1 MALASIN
8 ETKGSRGWYP
18 EHKASQVW
26 PCLQLLCKNMW
37 GADSYMGF
45 TVSCTNSFIHTMN
58 ASKCSDTHSHSYT
71 YTHTH
76 VCTPCTH
83 PHLWKALRPFLF
95 PGHTCLTLCS
105 RAPPCPLGMQVLMT
119 PDSGGADT
127 GPRLLPKLGQ
137 FLGHHRTFQS
147 EHCQASWK

>member
-1 MALASIN
+1 MRQKAAEDGTQSTKPHRYGRAYNFSAKTCEVQIPIWALLSHAQTHS
-8 ETKGSRGWYP
+8 
-18 EHKASQVW
+18 
-26 PCLQLLCKNMW
+26 
-37 GADSYMGF
+37 F
-45 TVSCTNSFIHTMN
+45 TQIYH